1 MLEELLFLA
10 ALNSTPN
17 SSRSSW
23 EMSTTSCVKFAAKT
37 MTGINDHKVMAIP
50 HDQTAGGFEEIQPL
64 VEPAAQRL

>member
-1 MLEELLFLA
+1 MA
-10 ALNSTPN
+10 
-17 SSRSSW
+17 RSSW